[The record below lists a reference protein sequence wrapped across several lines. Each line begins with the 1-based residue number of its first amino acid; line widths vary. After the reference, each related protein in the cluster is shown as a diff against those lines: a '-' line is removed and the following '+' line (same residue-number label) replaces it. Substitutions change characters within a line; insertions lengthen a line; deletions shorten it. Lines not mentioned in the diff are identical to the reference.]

1 MNENIT
7 NDLRQSAQWINEMEH
22 ESWFG
27 TAELQLEAADKIE
40 RLRAENERLR
50 AAGDALA
57 ATWPEEERC
66 RCNNPDCRAVVAAYD
81 AWKEARRG

>member
-27 TAELQLEAADKIE
+27 TAELQLEAADEIE
-40 RLRAENERLR
+40 RLWAENERLR

-57 ATWPEEERC
+57 
-66 RCNNPDCRAVVAAYD
+66 DDVDVALHSYSVGIYHTLP
-81 AWKEARRG
+81 AWREARREP